1 MQMHMLSIVRLV
13 AKQQSGAMLVR
24 GDLQAIQVTGRIL
37 LYLALY
43 VIPTM
48 HTNTMAESVMRAE
61 ISILSP

>member
-1 MQMHMLSIVRLV
+1 MSTLSI
-13 AKQQSGAMLVR
+13 AKYVNKKLCGAMLVQGTPR
-24 GDLQAIQVTGRIL
+24 AIQVTGRIL

-61 ISILSP
+61 TSILSP

>member
-1 MQMHMLSIVRLV
+1 MSTLSIAQHVNKTLC
-13 AKQQSGAMLVR
+13 GAMPVQ
-24 GDLQAIQVTGRIL
+24 GTPQAIQVTGRIL

-61 ISILSP
+61 TSILSP